1 VVSLSLDTNVLID
14 VLRRRQAVLNGWQAA
29 VEHGTPLVLSCLVLH
44 ELEAGV
50 ELSARPDI
58 HRARLRELLA
68 YADIVEFDVEDAR
81 TSGGVRAALQR
92 SGRPIGPLDTLIAG
106 QALAR
111 GWTVVTS
118 NVRHFGRVDGLR
130 LIDWSTGTDPLPV
143 DAVASRVSEVD

>member
-1 VVSLSLDTNVLID
+1 VSLGLDANVLID
-14 VLRRRQAVLNGWQAA
+14 VLRRRQAVLSNWQAA
-29 VEHGTPLVLSCLVLH
+29 VEQGTPLVLSSLVLH
-44 ELEAGV
+44 ELEAGA

-68 YADIVEFDVEDAR
+68 YADIVEFDDEDAR
-81 TSGGVRAALQR
+81 ASGRIRAELQR
-92 SGRPIGPLDTLIAG
+92 KGRPIGPLDTLIAG

-130 LIDWSTGTDPLPV
+130 LIDWSTGIDPLSV
-143 DAVASRVSEVD
+143 EAVASRVREAD